1 MSVAEITL
9 LNNSGKVKD
18 WRRIASDTANALNNL
33 VVHNTDNEIIG
44 GVKTFT
50 ETINGTSDK
59 AVKDADGNTIST
71 TYLKSANTPR
81 IETTY
86 VEPTS
91 NSTSGLPTGSVIF
104 WMENSESEDPEPVEP

>member
-18 WRRIASDTANALNNL
+18 WRKIASDTANALNNL
-33 VVHNTDNEIIG
+33 VVHNTDDEIIG

-86 VEPTS
+86 TEP
-91 NSTSGLPTGSVIF
+91 NSDSASSLPTGSVIF
-104 WMENSESEDPEPVEP
+104 WMENSEESEPEEP